1 MKKSWLKY
9 LIYIILIFTLLYL
22 DAYLSKQQ
30 VIDRATTFQFSY
42 LYFLTTMVIR
52 ICIGFSLG
60 LEYINREMKKEGKWK
75 VNLPKVIFMAIPSLY
90 FSIVSLLFNTFH
102 NEFLQ
107 KVLYKPSWY
116 FIKLGYDFTFIFQI
130 LLGFFLITSF
140 YKQYFETRQ
149 PLKN

>member
-9 LIYIILIFTLLYL
+9 LIYVLLIFTLLCI
-22 DAYLSKQQ
+22 DAYVTRQQ

-60 LEYINREMKKEGKWK
+60 LEYINKEMKKEGKWE
-75 VNLPKVIFMAIPSLY
+75 VNFPKVILLAIPSLY
-90 FSIVSLLFNTFH
+90 FSIAILLFNTFH

-140 YKQYFETRQ
+140 YKQYFETRN
-149 PLKN
+149 L